1 MFMAEHLT
9 KDTFKTKIFNFEKN
23 KTWKFEGELPCIID
37 FYANWCQPCK
47 IIGPIID
54 ELGEEYRGKI
64 NVYKINTEEEQELAG
79 MFGIRSIPSI
89 LFVPK
94 EGNPQMSVGAIPKD
108 QLKQAIDDILL

>member
-1 MFMAEHLT
+1 MAEHLT